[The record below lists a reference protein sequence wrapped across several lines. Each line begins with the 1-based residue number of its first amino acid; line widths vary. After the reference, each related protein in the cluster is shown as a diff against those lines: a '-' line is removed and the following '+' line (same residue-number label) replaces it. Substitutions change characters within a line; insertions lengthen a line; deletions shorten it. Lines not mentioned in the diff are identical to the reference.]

1 MVGPLGRQGGRQA
14 GMQAGRQAGRQG
26 AGRQAGREG
35 GIEGGII
42 FPSFPFSEH
51 LPIQKFGF
59 PPQSRDTRGGR
70 GKSNLMWEMAS
81 EEGNGGRE
89 WEDEMGIRNKSGVLM
104 NFKGIGE

>member
-1 MVGPLGRQGGRQA
+1 MAGRQTGKQAGREAGRQANRQGGRQA
-14 GMQAGRQAGRQG
+14 RGR
-26 AGRQAGREG
+26 
-35 GIEGGII
+35 II

-59 PPQSRDTRGGR
+59 PPRAETRGGR

-89 WEDEMGIRNKSGVLM
+89 WEDDMGIRNKSGVFM

>member
-14 GMQAGRQAGRQG
+14 GIQAGRQAGRQG

-59 PPQSRDTRGGR
+59 PPRAETRGGR